1 MGNFKVGDWPWV
13 GGWASVLCFVTS
25 IDAIGETA
33 IPFNIVL
40 LFCFGFLF

>member
-1 MGNFKVGDWPWV
+1 MGNFKVGDWV
-13 GGWASVLCFVTS
+13 GGLASALCFVTG

-40 LFCFGFLF
+40 LFCSGF